1 MEPTIGIS
9 CLHFEWK
16 RLSQAFQRC
25 AEDFGFQV
33 LELSTT
39 CVRPEQYTEIRALR
53 RRYGLDLSLHAWTNV
68 LAWTP
73 EDAGS
78 ILGDV
83 IDACGR
89 MEASHLILHM
99 GMSPD
104 RAEGLARLREIVTA
118 AVDSL
123 RAANVMLCLENHYP
137 FEYKGLNELGGTPE
151 DVLTVLQDLP
161 ADAVGFCLDYG
172 HANMTK
178 NCDQFLEQ
186 VGPRLV
192 YTHLADNMGE
202 HDDHLSYG
210 EGNFDWD
217 AAFRQTADV
226 GYRGPFI
233 VEFPEKRGREHID
246 RCVEHIRRIYR
257 ERGQE

>member
-16 RLSQAFQRC
+16 GVQQAFQRC

-39 CVRPEQYTEIRALR
+39 SVRPEQYTQIRTLR
-53 RRYGLDLSLHAWTNV
+53 HRYDLGLSLHAWTNI
-68 LAWTP
+68 LAGTP
-73 EDAGS
+73 EDAVS
-78 ILGDV
+78 VLEDI
-83 IDACGR
+83 IDACRR
-89 MEASHLILHM
+89 MEATHLILHM
-99 GMSPD
+99 GMYPD
-104 RAEGLARLREIVTA
+104 RAEGLARLRKIVES
-118 AVDSL
+118 AVDTL
-123 RAANVMLCLENHYP
+123 LAANVVLCLENHYP
-137 FEYKGLNELGGTPE
+137 FEYKGLNELGGIPE
-151 DVLTVLQDLP
+151 DVLTVLEGLP
-161 ADAVGFCLDYG
+161 AEAVGFCLDYG

-178 NCDQFLEQ
+178 NCDQFLER
-186 VGPRLV
+186 VGHRLI

-210 EGNFDWD
+210 EGNIDWD
-217 AAFRQTADV
+217 SVFRQTADV
-226 GYRGPFI
+226 GYSGPFI

-257 ERGQE
+257 ERSQG